1 MKHPL
6 EILNNIRIASP
17 CTEHWY
23 RMTGNEQ
30 RPVLLLV
37 QQMVRDLSSM
47 TAAEGAAL
55 ISKRD
60 GGLCVRLNL
69 RADGTLV
76 TKDDF
81 RVRSGRL
88 RKLVRRILLA
98 MGPLLGLGLVV
109 GCVVQRRTMGVCQQF
124 SGDTT
129 GTGTTTPELAPM
141 PHEIE
146 EAKETDPSLFLRR
159 ARRKP

>member
-1 MKHPL
+1 
-6 EILNNIRIASP
+6 
-17 CTEHWY
+17 
-23 RMTGNEQ
+23 
-30 RPVLLLV
+30 
-37 QQMVRDLSSM
+37 MVRDLSSM

-81 RVRSGRL
+81 VVRSGRL

-146 EAKETDPSLFLRR
+146 EAKENRPELIPPPRE
-159 ARRKP
+159 AKP